1 MGAIQRE
8 AAPVEVMAEA
18 RVSGEPI
25 LRAREN
31 CREIATADRA
41 AVLIDG
47 AEYFARLED
56 MLRRTKRSII
66 IIGWDF
72 DGRIRL
78 RQDQSPE
85 ESPPIGAL
93 LRSLVEEKPDLTV
106 RVLIWSASIL
116 HAPGDTR
123 EMLFGAEWQNH
134 PRINV
139 KLDTRHPIYAAHH
152 QKIVVIDGCVAFVG
166 GIDLTVGRWDT
177 PEHRL
182 DDPNRVGPDG
192 KAYEPVH
199 DIQMAV
205 DGAAARAVCRV
216 AEERWKAAT
225 GENLD
230 IGPCED
236 PGLWPAD
243 LEPEF
248 SNVPVAIA
256 RTLPSLGRK
265 HSVTESAR
273 VTLAAIEAARDSIYI
288 EAQYLTSGTI
298 GKALARQLEKPDGPE
313 VIILMAHE
321 SRGLLER
328 WVMGTN
334 RDRLI
339 RRLVRS
345 DHHGRLRVE
354 YPCMEGRDGPQ
365 QVLIHAKLLIVDDR
379 FVKVGSSNLNNRS
392 IGLDTELDLAIEANS
407 ETQRRAIAK
416 LRDRLL
422 GEHLATPADVVG
434 RTVEE
439 EGSLGAAIDRL
450 NVNTRCLKPFEA
462 IDDDGPVHPVFATRL
477 LDPKKRLFKRR
488 WLWPFGSQAG

>member
-1 MGAIQRE
+1 MNTAQH
-8 AAPVEVMAEA
+8 
-18 RVSGEPI
+18 SGEPI
-25 LRAREN
+25 LRAGDN

-41 AVLIDG
+41 AVLVDG
-47 AEYFARLED
+47 AAYFARLED
-56 MLRRTKRSII
+56 MLRRAKRSVI

-78 RQDQSPE
+78 RQDKSPE
-85 ESPPIGAL
+85 ESPPLGTL
-93 LRSLVEEKPDLTV
+93 LRSLVEEKPGLTV
-106 RVLIWSASIL
+106 RALIWSASIL

-123 EMLFGAEWQNH
+123 EMLFGAAWQDH
-134 PRINV
+134 PRITV

-182 DDPNRVGPDG
+182 DNPHRVGPDG
-192 KAYEPVH
+192 KPYEPVH
-199 DIQMAV
+199 DIQMVV

-216 AEERWKAAT
+216 AEERWKTAT
-225 GENLD
+225 GED
-230 IGPCED
+230 MEVGPCED
-236 PGLWPAD
+236 PALWPAD
-243 LEPEF
+243 LDPEF
-248 SNVPVAIA
+248 SAVPVAIA

-273 VTLAAIEAARDSIYI
+273 VTLAAIEAARESIYI

-298 GKALARQLEKPDGPE
+298 GKALARQLEEPDGPE

-339 RRLVRS
+339 RRLVRA
-345 DHHGRLRVE
+345 DKHGRLRVD
-354 YPCMEGRDGPQ
+354 YPCMEGRDGPR

-392 IGLDTELDLAIEANS
+392 IGLDTELDLAIEATS
-407 ETQRRAIAK
+407 ETHRRAIAA
-416 LRDRLL
+416 LRNRLL
-422 GEHLATPADVVG
+422 GEHLAASAHVVA
-434 RTVEE
+434 RTLVE

-450 NVNTRCLKPFEA
+450 NVNRRCLKPFEA